1 MMRAH
6 AASMLD
12 VARRLHVTA
21 PRTPKG
27 MSGRVV
33 LGPRGYVEGQ
43 PIAATPYK
51 LGVFGAGA
59 PNTSERTAPNTNASD
74 RPKHQQNRGDAA
86 LLHGPRPPMLQAS
99 LARLRCAQ
107 KGRGIPKCF
116 VSRRVRISLGC

>member
-21 PRTPKG
+21 TRTPKG

-43 PIAATPYK
+43 QIAATPYQ
-51 LGVFGAGA
+51 LGVFGAG
-59 PNTSERTAPNTNASD
+59 APNTNASD